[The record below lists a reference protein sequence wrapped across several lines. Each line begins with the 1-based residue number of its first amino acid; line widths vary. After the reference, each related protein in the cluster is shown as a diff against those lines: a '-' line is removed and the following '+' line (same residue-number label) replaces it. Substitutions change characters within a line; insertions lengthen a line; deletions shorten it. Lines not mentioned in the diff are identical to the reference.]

1 MSRPALTTP
10 EQIRSTVL
18 ALLTE
23 AGGAEHPSAQSFR
36 RAVSVRKVRERLG
49 GGNPTTISR
58 TINAVESELVRA
70 GVDRVAIPGVP
81 PAIAE
86 LMQNLWQSAVG
97 VQIDEVAQLR
107 SAAER
112 VAADA
117 QEEVR
122 EAKLRAEMLAIETA
136 ELRAAAAS
144 RDACLAQAAADQ
156 RALAQ
161 ELQAVQAQVEQLRAR
176 EAELVSEAQRLA
188 QTRAQAIA
196 AAQER
201 YEGLSR
207 HLLEET
213 AQQRRAA
220 TAEVERFASQLK
232 FAEKRNAA
240 IESRLAEAETELAR
254 IRAEKEQAS
263 GEAAAFR
270 YANSALRSELEELVL
285 RIPPAPPPR
294 IPGLARGR
302 MPPRTL
308 ASRTKGSKAAR

>member
-1 MSRPALTTP
+1 MSRPALSTP

-23 AGGAEHPSAQSFR
+23 AGATEPSTAQSFR

-49 GGNPTTISR
+49 GGNPSTIGR
-58 TINAVESELVRA
+58 TINAIESELVRA
-70 GVDRVAIPGVP
+70 GVDRIRIPDIP

-86 LMQNLWQSAVG
+86 LMQGLWQSAVG
-97 VQIDEVAQLR
+97 VQIDEIAQLR

-112 VAADA
+112 IAAGA

-122 EAKLRAEMLAIETA
+122 EANLRTEMLKAELA
-136 ELRAAAAS
+136 ELRAALIE
-144 RDACLAQAAADQ
+144 RDARLAQAAADQ
-156 RALAQ
+156 RLGADQMQALQ
-161 ELQAVQAQVEQLRAR
+161 TQVEQLQAR
-176 EAELVSEAQRLA
+176 EAELVAETLNLQ

-240 IESRLAEAETELAR
+240 LEARLAEAETELAR

-285 RIPPAPPPR
+285 RIPPAPLAR

-302 MPPRTL
+302 MQRTL
-308 ASRTKGSKAAR
+308 TSRTKGAKAAR